1 MKTTVDLASSAATA
15 CRPGW
20 RLLLSAAASVASLPA
35 VLSHDASTRQLRP
48 PSAAARRPAR
58 SSRTKGSGAHTAPE
72 GASLPR
78 PAVRCLLQSRFQSSS
93 PGSRECPVP
102 LSDFPDP
109 GRHLVEEASV
119 ATMVIKLETLQDAFF
134 KKATFKKKLC
144 LKMNTTTISLHKT

>member
-58 SSRTKGSGAHTAPE
+58 SSRTKGSGAHTARKGQVSPD
-72 GASLPR
+72 R
-78 PAVRCLLQSRFQSSS
+78 P
-93 PGSRECPVP
+93 
-102 LSDFPDP
+102 
-109 GRHLVEEASV
+109 SV
-119 ATMVIKLETLQDAFF
+119 ASCRADSNPPHQGPESALSLSQ
-134 KKATFKKKLC
+134 TFL
-144 LKMNTTTISLHKT
+144 TQAAISSRRLR